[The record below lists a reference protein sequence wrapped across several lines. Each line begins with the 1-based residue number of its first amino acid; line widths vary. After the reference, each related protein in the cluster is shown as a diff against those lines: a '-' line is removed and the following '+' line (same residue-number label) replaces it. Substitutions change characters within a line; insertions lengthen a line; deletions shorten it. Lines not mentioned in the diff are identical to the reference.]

1 MYFARRFLFLQTLFQ
16 FLLLPFG
23 TSRDTITI
31 SQPIRDGDVLVS
43 NGENFALGFFN
54 PGKSTKRYVGIW
66 YYGASGRD
74 VVWVANRD
82 NPINDRSGVLS
93 IDVHGN
99 LVLNAKGQINLPIW
113 STNVGSKSRNN
124 TLAQLLDSGNLV
136 LNIHGDE
143 RREVVWQSFDYPTN
157 TMLPNMKLGLDRRT
171 GLNRWL
177 TSWKSEDDPGIGNWL
192 YKVDTN
198 GSPQFFLY
206 KGSVPTWR
214 SGPWNGYGWSGVPN
228 IEQDSI
234 FNVSV
239 LDNQSE
245 TVVIWVVVYPRKL
258 SKLVVNES
266 GSVAWSVDHEIEGV
280 RQWSVV
286 RSAGKEPCDV
296 YGKCGAFSACNI
308 VVINYEPQC
317 SCLPGFQTN
326 ASGGCVRKR
335 GSASICRSGD
345 GFKRVSGVKVPDASR
360 ARVEPSLSMEAC
372 RQLCLQD
379 CSCTAYASVD
389 ALEKG
394 GCMNWKGDLIDTRVY
409 GNWGQNLYVRVD
421 ALELGLYASKS
432 EGFLANKRR
441 LAILVVA
448 IVITSFLIF
457 IFSYVLIKR
466 KRKGM
471 GKQNTLFKDGT
482 LNSMSFQDIPK
493 HNESRQ
499 KPDLSFFDRSTIVA
513 ATDNFSL
520 AKRLGQGGF
529 GPVYKGQL
537 ANGQEIAVKTLSRS
551 SRQGTDEFK
560 NEVMLIARLQHRNLV
575 RLFGCCIHKEERM
588 LIYEYMPN
596 KSLDFFIFQE
606 TRMQLLDWRKRF
618 EIITGIARGVLYL
631 HQDSRLKIIHRDL
644 KASNV
649 LLDAA
654 MNPKIS
660 DFGLAR
666 MFGDDQIE
674 ASTNK
679 VVAPSNSLS
688 LSHTH
693 THTHTGYM
701 SPEYAMEG
709 LYSTKSDVFSF
720 GVLTLEIVSG
730 KRNNHYHV
738 GSPYLNLIGHVW
750 DLWME
755 GKALDI
761 VDSTLS
767 EEFSAHE
774 VLRCIQIGLLC
785 VQEQATDR
793 PTMLD
798 VLVMLVNETAI
809 PSPNKPAFINRR
821 IVSPAPDSSG
831 SAGAPASLNEITIS
845 VPEAR

>member
-1 MYFARRFLFLQTLFQ
+1 MRYYETEEILNAGQYVVFLQIRMWISDDFQ
-16 FLLLPFG
+16 VTVEHEPHWYLKNFIVPDPDNLGWVDALPELIVPYP
-23 TSRDTITI
+23 S
-31 SQPIRDGDVLVS
+31 PPAPLV
-43 NGENFALGFFN
+43 
-54 PGKSTKRYVGIW
+54 
-66 YYGASGRD
+66 
-74 VVWVANRD
+74 
-82 NPINDRSGVLS
+82 
-93 IDVHGN
+93 
-99 LVLNAKGQINLPIW
+99 
-113 STNVGSKSRNN
+113 
-124 TLAQLLDSGNLV
+124 
-136 LNIHGDE
+136 
-143 RREVVWQSFDYPTN
+143 
-157 TMLPNMKLGLDRRT
+157 
-171 GLNRWL
+171 
-177 TSWKSEDDPGIGNWL
+177 
-192 YKVDTN
+192 
-198 GSPQFFLY
+198 
-206 KGSVPTWR
+206 
-214 SGPWNGYGWSGVPN
+214 
-228 IEQDSI
+228 
-234 FNVSV
+234 
-239 LDNQSE
+239 
-245 TVVIWVVVYPRKL
+245 
-258 SKLVVNES
+258 
-266 GSVAWSVDHEIEGV
+266 
-280 RQWSVV
+280 
-286 RSAGKEPCDV
+286 
-296 YGKCGAFSACNI
+296 
-308 VVINYEPQC
+308 C

-421 ALELGLYASKS
+421 ALEL
-432 EGFLANKRR
+432 E
-441 LAILVVA
+441 
-448 IVITSFLIF
+448 
-457 IFSYVLIKR
+457 
-466 KRKGM
+466 
-471 GKQNTLFKDGT
+471 
-482 LNSMSFQDIPK
+482 
-493 HNESRQ
+493 
-499 KPDLSFFDRSTIVA
+499 
-513 ATDNFSL
+513 
-520 AKRLGQGGF
+520 
-529 GPVYKGQL
+529 
-537 ANGQEIAVKTLSRS
+537 
-551 SRQGTDEFK
+551 
-560 NEVMLIARLQHRNLV
+560 
-575 RLFGCCIHKEERM
+575 
-588 LIYEYMPN
+588 
-596 KSLDFFIFQE
+596 E

-679 VVAPSNSLS
+679 VVD
-688 LSHTH
+688 TY
-693 THTHTGYM
+693 GYM